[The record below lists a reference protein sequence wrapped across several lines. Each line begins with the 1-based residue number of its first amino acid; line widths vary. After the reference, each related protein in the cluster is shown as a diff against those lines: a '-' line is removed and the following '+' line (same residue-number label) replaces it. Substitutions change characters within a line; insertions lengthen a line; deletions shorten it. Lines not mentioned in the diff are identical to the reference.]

1 MAKPRKTLQRQ
12 ITEGDPGHKG
22 RRKLREQ
29 ARPAPKAPFDQ
40 NAGGGLSP
48 RAKTIFDAMTVE
60 LNKMHL
66 LGAADIPVMTTMANS
81 YADAEEARE
90 EAQRLRATGKKTR
103 DVLQAIARE
112 QKRED
117 RKLQLFLQ
125 CSDRLGLSPR
135 SRENLTIEKQD
146 DGMAELMELLA
157 KPRVE
162 REDEIPTQDDPL
174 QIPPKQPNEQE
185 QSPEESRPF

>member
-22 RRKLREQ
+22 QRKLREQ
-29 ARPAPKAPFDQ
+29 QRPSPKAQIDL
-40 NAGGGLSP
+40 NASAGLSP
-48 RAKTIFDAMTVE
+48 RAKAIFDAATLE

-66 LGAADIPVMTTMANS
+66 LGAPDILIMTTMANS
-81 YADAEEARE
+81 YADAEKARE
-90 EAQRLRATGKKTR
+90 EAERLRATGKKTR

-146 DGMAELMELLA
+146 DSMAELMKLLA
-157 KPRVE
+157 RPRKE
-162 REDEIPTQDDPL
+162 REDEMPTQDDL
-174 QIPPKQPNEQE
+174 GQSPPKQLDNQGQP
-185 QSPEESRPF
+185 PEETRLL

>member
-22 RRKLREQ
+22 RRTLREQ
-29 ARPAPKAPFDQ
+29 PRPAP
-40 NAGGGLSP
+40 NAQIDRNACAGLSP
-48 RAKTIFDAMTVE
+48 RAQAIFDTAMVE

-66 LGAADIPVMTTMANS
+66 LGPADIPVMTTMANS

-157 KPRVE
+157 EGPA
-162 REDEIPTQDDPL
+162 
-174 QIPPKQPNEQE
+174 
-185 QSPEESRPF
+185 